1 VYLNERWQLFIYQ
14 LFPLKKAKARVFCFI
29 ISLPPHLLKT
39 EKKKVFNTRLQN
51 LVDSIVTYSG
61 WLWPDG
67 ERVGCYVGMKV
78 HSIVSLVFRQ
88 VWRRRECT
96 RAVKGSIGIDLRTIL
111 NHFKPKWIPIFCAC
125 IINIYLVN
133 KRNITAA
140 RLHSFQSSRCYN
152 KTKWVWNK
160 TCVLVD
166 EKDQFLLVGSILNKV
181 KYSTTCNNITAQ
193 SASLTR
199 KENPFWNRLGNEE
212 L

>member
-1 VYLNERWQLFIYQ
+1 MAVIYLSAISF
-14 LFPLKKAKARVFCFI
+14 KKSKSTVFCFI
-29 ISLPPHLLKT
+29 ISLAPHLLKT
-39 EKKKVFNTRLQN
+39 EKKKVFNTRLHN

-67 ERVGCYVGMKV
+67 GRVGCYVGMKV

-96 RAVKGSIGIDLRTIL
+96 RAVKGLIGIDLRTIL

-140 RLHSFQSSRCYN
+140 CLHSFQSSRCYN
-152 KTKWVWNK
+152 KAKWVWNE

-199 KENPFWNRLGNEE
+199 KENPFWNRLGNEK